1 MATTTTAIVETELQP
16 VPLNQSSRPS
26 SISLNTPTRS
36 QTPPPRARCKSVSFT
51 AGSAFQE
58 MAGITRTQS
67 LQLNLPGLQRSI
79 SPRTLIPGQGP
90 GPTATATPPPSTTS
104 LNSRPGSQSSN
115 EPPSSPN
122 ETTAITGTQSARSVR
137 SYSSVSSNHE
147 QQQNRMKSQRRCTN
161 MDGLFLKLGAIEL
174 ENKGSVARDHLALE
188 RTFLAWLRTSLAFAS
203 IGIAV
208 TQLFR
213 LNTATAPKD
222 TSDIL
227 KHIGKPLG
235 ATFLGISIMVL
246 ILGTNRYYESQA
258 WLLKGKFPA
267 SRGSIFLLTA
277 ISVSLIVV
285 SLVIVLTVS
294 AGKVET

>member
-1 MATTTTAIVETELQP
+1 
-16 VPLNQSSRPS
+16 
-26 SISLNTPTRS
+26 
-36 QTPPPRARCKSVSFT
+36 
-51 AGSAFQE
+51 
-58 MAGITRTQS
+58 
-67 LQLNLPGLQRSI
+67 
-79 SPRTLIPGQGP
+79 
-90 GPTATATPPPSTTS
+90 
-104 LNSRPGSQSSN
+104 
-115 EPPSSPN
+115 
-122 ETTAITGTQSARSVR
+122 
-137 SYSSVSSNHE
+137 
-147 QQQNRMKSQRRCTN
+147 

-203 IGIAV
+203 IGIAI

-213 LNTATAPKD
+213 LNSATAPKD

-246 ILGTNRYYESQA
+246 MLGTNRYYESQA

-267 SRGSIFLLTA
+267 SRGSVFLLTA